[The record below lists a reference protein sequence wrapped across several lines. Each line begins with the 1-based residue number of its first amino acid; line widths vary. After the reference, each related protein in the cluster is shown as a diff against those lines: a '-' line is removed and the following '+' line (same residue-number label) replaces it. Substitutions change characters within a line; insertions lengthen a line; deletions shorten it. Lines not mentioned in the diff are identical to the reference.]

1 MAATL
6 RRRDDHAGHYGGRES
21 ASEQNR
27 EYKEWTRQRRSRTAC
42 DGLNSAALDQDVAA
56 RIDSQPALL
65 EGVRSCGE
73 GAEALEERKPQKEK
87 LNQHEGSIQKGE
99 EESWREAA
107 EAAPVLCGP
116 RPMAG
121 DFVQQTGLAG
131 RGSAVSI
138 RDPG

>member
-56 RIDSQPALL
+56 RIDSVSFVGRPKQ
-65 EGVRSCGE
+65 ENHRREHNDFRSSFSS
-73 GAEALEERKPQKEK
+73 
-87 LNQHEGSIQKGE
+87 QHF
-99 EESWREAA
+99 WRES
-107 EAAPVLCGP
+107 EAVAKEPKHW
-116 RPMAG
+116 RS
-121 DFVQQTGLAG
+121 
-131 RGSAVSI
+131 GSHRRRS
-138 RDPG
+138 